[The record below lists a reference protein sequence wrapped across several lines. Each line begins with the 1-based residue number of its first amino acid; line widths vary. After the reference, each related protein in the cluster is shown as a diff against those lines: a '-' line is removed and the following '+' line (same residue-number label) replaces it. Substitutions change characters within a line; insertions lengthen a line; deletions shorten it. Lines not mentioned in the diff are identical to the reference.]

1 MPPSVPAGLRLEL
14 SRARLLAG
22 AEANLDGW
30 MQMLHDRYDECQQT
44 LITEHAAFEATFRHV
59 EADGSRWMYHLS
71 LIGENGSGLDTSIP
85 VDQAHDE
92 WARRTKERGWEEL
105 EPLFLLAPPHLLA
118 ALAAWGRTG
127 TATQTS
133 VEAASVPV
141 PSTPPS
147 GPSPTDRSRTTP

>member
-14 SRARLLAG
+14 SRARLLDG
-22 AEANLDGW
+22 AEANLDAW

-44 LITEHAAFEATFRHV
+44 LVTEHAAFEATFRHV
-59 EADGSRWMYHLS
+59 EADGSTWMYHLS

-105 EPLFLLAPPHLLA
+105 EPLFLLAPPPLLA

-127 TATQTS
+127 TVTEAADEATS
-133 VEAASVPV
+133 VPD
-141 PSTPPS
+141 PGIP
-147 GPSPTDRSRTTP
+147 PTDPGLTDRGPTTP